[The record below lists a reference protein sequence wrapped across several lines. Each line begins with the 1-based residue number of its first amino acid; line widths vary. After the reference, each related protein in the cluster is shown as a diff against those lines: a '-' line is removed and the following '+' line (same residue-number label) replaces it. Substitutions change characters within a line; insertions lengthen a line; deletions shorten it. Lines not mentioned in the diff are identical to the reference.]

1 MSRSIK
7 STCWLFLLVGCTVPS
22 IEPTPFIGLAPR
34 SLLVAPID
42 NRSGQPGLAE
52 AFMAGLPAQL
62 EVRGYYVYPTDTGL
76 SWMRDQGWLRGQEP
90 TVESL
95 IRVGQE
101 FHLDG
106 VLVVTVRSWHSVFER
121 VLESLDYDVGYQI
134 LSTIDGRIIWEHQAA
149 GAYQRHLEPIRTDD
163 RYLGPSFEPS
173 MADISESFRFRD
185 DASVVSALSRM
196 VFQYLPLVSDPQ

>member
-7 STCWLFLLVGCTVPS
+7 STCWLFLLAGCTIPGVES
-22 IEPTPFIGLAPR
+22 TPFLGLAPR
-34 SLLVAPID
+34 SILVAPID

-52 AFMAGLPAQL
+52 AFIAGLPAQL
-62 EVRGYYVYPTDTGL
+62 EDRGYYVYPTDTGL
-76 SWMRDQGWLRGQEP
+76 SWLRGQEP
-90 TVESL
+90 TIESL
-95 IRVGQE
+95 TRVGQE

-106 VLVVTVRSWHSVFER
+106 VLIVTVRSWHSVFDR

-134 LSTIDGRIIWEHQAA
+134 LSASDGRIIWEHQAA
-149 GAYQRHLEPIRTDD
+149 GVFQRHLEPIRTDD

-173 MADISESFRFRD
+173 GTDLTESFPFRD